1 MARSLPVYLLLD
13 ISGSMAGA
21 PIQAVDQGLGDFV
34 DSIAGEPQALETMRV
49 GLITFDSTATQ
60 LVPMC
65 DAIDFNV
72 PPLKAGGRTALGAA
86 LKLVKERAEVEVQ
99 KNTPQTKGDW
109 RPLVFIMT
117 DGVPT
122 DENWLDGLKEFK
134 KFPWGKVV
142 ACAAGPNA
150 DISVL
155 QQITSTIV
163 QLDVANPSTIRSF
176 FQWVSQSAVQ
186 TSARLSSS
194 NNAGYDLADEFDDLP
209 APPPGINFY
218 R

>member
-34 DSIAGEPQALETMRV
+34 DSVAGEPQALETMRV
-49 GLITFDSTATQ
+49 SLITFDSSATQ

-65 DAIDFNV
+65 DAMDFSV
-72 PPLKAGGRTALGAA
+72 PPLKAGGRTSLGAA
-86 LKLVKERAEVEVQ
+86 LKLAKDRAEIEVK
-99 KNTPQTKGDW
+99 KNSPQTQGDW

-122 DENWLDGLKEFK
+122 DDNWQEGLNEFK
-134 KFPWGKVV
+134 KYPWGKVV
-142 ACAAGPNA
+142 ACAAGPSA

-176 FQWVSQSAVQ
+176 FQWVSQSSIQ
-186 TSARLSSS
+186 TSVRLASQ
-194 NNAGYDLADEFDDLP
+194 NNAYELEDDFDDLP